1 MRKYVIAL
9 VMLLVGLT
17 ASDALA
23 QAADTTRVVGRKG
36 AKQLSLSFST
46 TTQMK
51 TTPRVRGVSSTSTST
66 NMFGAIDFGRFVT
79 DRFVLAFGISGSGNV
94 GEGSTPMFYGNGGAA
109 FYFSPQKSSSLY
121 VGGDV
126 SSMLTQLEGVEMKPE
141 VVGKIGLQTALKEN
155 ASIFIEG
162 AYGGAVD
169 ALATNG
175 SLRTRLGL
183 RVLF

>member
-1 MRKYVIAL
+1 MRKYVTCL
-9 VMLLVGLT
+9 VVLFLGLT

-23 QAADTTRVVGRKG
+23 QAAESTRVVGRKG

-46 TTQMK
+46 TTQM
-51 TTPRVRGVSSTSTST
+51 SSASQFGGPSTST
-66 NMFGAIDFGRFVT
+66 NIFGAIDVGRFLT

-94 GEGSTPMFYGNGGAA
+94 GEGSTPSFFSNGGAA

-121 VGGDV
+121 IGGDV
-126 SSMLTQLEGVEMKPE
+126 LSRLTQVEGTMPE
-141 VVGKIGLQTALKEN
+141 VVGKVGVQTALKEN

-162 AYGGAVD
+162 AYGGAVN
-169 ALATNG
+169 ALSTNG